1 MRRRP
6 WGRQQGLIPQAG
18 TLLWR
23 AGRWL
28 VTRPA
33 LWALLLVGLGGGGV
47 GWRVL
52 TQTEAFRLERIETP
66 PDIDFAIPNGLIG
79 RNMWAVDLRQLAD
92 QLKAQ
97 RPHLKRVRVIRRLP
111 DTLVIEVLARVPV
124 AQVQLSAGT
133 WHAVDR
139 EGVVLPSL
147 GRAPASHLAVLKGLK
162 PERIKAG
169 RAPAEEGLRKAARV
183 VESLQRTPALIGHR
197 LTSLDLGEAEEM
209 TVVLDE
215 TFEVRF
221 GREDQ
226 LPKQL
231 ARLRPAL
238 SLLHDRSIDV
248 RYIDVR
254 FEEPV
259 VGQRVA
265 KK

>member
-1 MRRRP
+1 MS
-6 WGRQQGLIPQAG
+6 W
-18 TLLWR
+18 
-23 AGRWL
+23 WL
-28 VTRPA
+28 TRPA
-33 LWALLLVGLGGGGV
+33 LWMLVMVGGAATGGG
-47 GWRVL
+47 WYVL
-52 TQTEAFRLERIETP
+52 SRTEAFRLEQIETP

-79 RNMWAVDLRQLAD
+79 RNIWAVDLRQFAE

-97 RPHLKRVRVIRRLP
+97 RPHLKRIRVIRRLP
-111 DTLVIEVLARVPV
+111 DTLVIEVLARFPV

-139 EGVVLPSL
+139 EGYVLPSL
-147 GRAPASHLAVLKGLK
+147 GRTPASHLTILKGVR

-169 RAPAEEGLRKAARV
+169 RAPASALTGVVKAEEDLRRGARL
-183 VESLQRTPALIGHR
+183 VESLQRAPELIGHR
-197 LTSLDLGEAEEM
+197 LTSLDVGDAEDM

-215 TFEVRF
+215 TREVRF

-231 ARLRPAL
+231 ARLRTAL
-238 SLLHDRSIDV
+238 ALLHDQSIDA

-265 KK
+265 SNER